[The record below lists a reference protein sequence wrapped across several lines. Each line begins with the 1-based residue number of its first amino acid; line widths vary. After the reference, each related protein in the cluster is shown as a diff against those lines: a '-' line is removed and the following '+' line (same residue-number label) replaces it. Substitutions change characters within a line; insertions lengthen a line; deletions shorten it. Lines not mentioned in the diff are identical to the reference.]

1 MEFVIPFVI
10 VALVIAAVIAI
21 VIALKN
27 ADLTGTI
34 FEPGNRRAG
43 RKGEEAATN
52 IIRQVL
58 HADDLL
64 FTNVSISYDGKPTE
78 LDNVVVNS
86 YGVFII
92 EVKNYVGRIVG
103 NEDDYEWQKYK
114 MTDAGN
120 VYEKTVK
127 NPIKQVKR
135 QIYILAHYLEYYG
148 PRVWVNGYAI
158 LLHGNCPVD
167 SEYVLSSIEDIDRV
181 IHTPGRTRLNKE
193 TISKIAELLQ

>member
-21 VIALKN
+21 IIALKN

-64 FTNVSISYDGKPTE
+64 FTNVSISHDGKPTE

-158 LLHGNCPVD
+158 LLHGNSPVD

-181 IHTPGRTRLNKE
+181 IHMPGRTRLNKE

>member
-1 MEFVIPFVI
+1 MEYLIPI
-10 VALVIAAVIAI
+10 AVIALFVVFI
-21 VIALKN
+21 VIIVAVVKN
-27 ADLTGTI
+27 GDFTGTI

-58 HADDLL
+58 HEEDML

-103 NEDDYEWQKYK
+103 EEDDFEWQKYK
-114 MTDAGN
+114 MTDTGN

-135 QIYILAHYLEYYG
+135 QIYILSKYLDYYG
-148 PRVWVNGYAI
+148 SRVWINGYAI
-158 LLHGNCPVD
+158 LLHGNSPVE
-167 SEYVLSSIEDIDRV
+167 SEYVLSSIEDIDRA
-181 IHTPGRTRLNKE
+181 IHTPGRTMLNKT
-193 TISKIAELLQ
+193 TISKIAELLS